1 MKKLVL
7 LLYNHKCVFR
17 RDKRIAGGHM
27 VVITYIIQNSL
38 IKVQIVLY
46 YNLLL
51 FRNKRFML
59 DEMVQQ
65 NASKFVIF

>member
-1 MKKLVL
+1 
-7 LLYNHKCVFR
+7 
-17 RDKRIAGGHM
+17 M

-46 YNLLL
+46 YNLPL

>member
-1 MKKLVL
+1 
-7 LLYNHKCVFR
+7 
-17 RDKRIAGGHM
+17 M

-38 IKVQIVLY
+38 IKVQIVFY
-46 YNLLL
+46 YNLPL

-65 NASKFVIF
+65 NPSKFVIF